1 MADTTQPLVIDGH
14 RYWFVNGR
22 LRPFIA
28 GGDGPDDDPKDDVEK
43 LKAAL
48 ASERKLKRAAEA
60 RAAEAEGKVAG
71 LEKKG
76 KPGDQG
82 GNDGN
87 DVAAEVKELRDELA
101 KERVMRL
108 RAEIAA
114 EKKLTPAQA
123 KRLNGSSRE
132 ELEADADELLE
143 AFPVSKSDKGDD
155 DGKDDRSGGRPPS
168 RRPAADLKGGSDP
181 DGGQEKVETDPAK
194 LAGSVPRF

>member
-60 RAAEAEGKVAG
+60 RAAEAEGKVAD
-71 LEKKG
+71 LEKQG
-76 KPGDQG
+76 KNGDGAGDDKLAGQIQQLT
-82 GNDGN
+82 D
-87 DVAAEVKELRDELA
+87 DLA

-108 RAEIAA
+108 RAEVAA
-114 EKKLTPAQA
+114 EKGLTAAQA
-123 KRLNGSSRE
+123 KRLSGSSKE

-155 DGKDDRSGGRPPS
+155 DGKDDRSSGRPPS